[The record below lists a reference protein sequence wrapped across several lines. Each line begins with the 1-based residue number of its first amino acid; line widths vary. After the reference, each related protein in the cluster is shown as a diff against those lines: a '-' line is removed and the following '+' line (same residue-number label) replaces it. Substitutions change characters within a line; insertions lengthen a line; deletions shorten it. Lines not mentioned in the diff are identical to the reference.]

1 MEFIVSITGLDEG
14 TDPVEVKRL
23 KPLTPVGV
31 VGVSPTKKKK
41 EKKWIVNFEGDKE
54 HWYIYV
60 S

>member
-31 VGVSPTKKKK
+31 VGVSPTKKKN
-41 EKKWIVNFEGDKE
+41 ILNFAGDKE